1 MTPKSK
7 NDIAWETIF
16 SDHHILDEIN
26 KNGFYKIKSS
36 VINKY
41 RESRLMAKYDHEVNL
56 PKIFIENNLSILP
69 ISRYEYIIGIFT
81 IFQKV
86 QHTNELDSS
95 LMSFPEY
102 IQTLDTNNIHSESTA
117 LHCAYISK
125 MLDHIAG
132 EETQLTLSGR
142 MTTDNFSFDITS
154 IETGNPY
161 HIEVNNAQC
170 EIDAGFESENKL
182 ILVEAKNYEVD
193 DFNIRQLYYP
203 YRFWKSKVDKE
214 IIPVLLTYSND
225 VFSFFVYEFNEVS
238 NYNSIR
244 LIDQKR
250 YTIGSEF
257 ISLEDIVSVIKTT
270 SIIEEPEVPFP
281 QADRFERV
289 VDIIGL
295 IFETELSRE
304 DITSMYQFDV
314 RQTGYYTNAAIYL
327 GLVRKHKNPETKE
340 ILYSLSDIGRDI
352 LKMRY
357 KQKYLSLAR
366 LIIQHKIFREVIEAY
381 LSEGH
386 PPSLG
391 EVTQIMNRVG
401 LLNVQKDSSTVRRR
415 AQTVLSWINWILN
428 LKNDG
433 SVV

>member
-1 MTPKSK
+1 
-7 NDIAWETIF
+7 
-16 SDHHILDEIN
+16 
-26 KNGFYKIKSS
+26 
-36 VINKY
+36 
-41 RESRLMAKYDHEVNL
+41 MAKYDHKVNL
-56 PKIFIENNLSILP
+56 PKIFVENDLSILP
-69 ISRYEYIIGIFT
+69 ISRSEYIIGKFT
-81 IFQKV
+81 IFQEV
-86 QHTNELDSS
+86 QHNDELDYSP
-95 LMSFPEY
+95 MSFPY
-102 IQTLDTNNIHSESTA
+102 CIQTLDTNNIHSESTA

-125 MLDHIAG
+125 MLDQIAG
-132 EETQLTLSGR
+132 EKTLLTLSGR

-154 IETGNPY
+154 IEAGDPY

-225 VFSFFVYEFNEVS
+225 IFSFFIYEFNEVS

-250 YTIGSEF
+250 YIIGSES
-257 ISLEDIVSVIKTT
+257 ISLEDIVSVIENT
-270 SIIEEPEVPFP
+270 SILEEPEVPFP

-289 VDIIGL
+289 VDLIGL
-295 IFETELSRE
+295 LFENELSRE
-304 DITSMYQFDV
+304 DITSTYQFDV
-314 RQTGYYTNAAIYL
+314 RQTDYYTNAAIYL
-327 GLVRKHKNPETKE
+327 GLVHKHRNSETKE
-340 ILYSLSDIGRDI
+340 ILYSLSDVGRDI

-366 LIIQHKIFREVIEAY
+366 LIIQHKIFKEVIEIY

-386 PPSLG
+386 PPPLDK
-391 EVTQIMNRVG
+391 VTQIMNRVG
-401 LLNVQKDSSTVRRR
+401 LFNVQKDSSTVKRR

-428 LKNDG
+428 LKNEE
-433 SVV
+433 SIV